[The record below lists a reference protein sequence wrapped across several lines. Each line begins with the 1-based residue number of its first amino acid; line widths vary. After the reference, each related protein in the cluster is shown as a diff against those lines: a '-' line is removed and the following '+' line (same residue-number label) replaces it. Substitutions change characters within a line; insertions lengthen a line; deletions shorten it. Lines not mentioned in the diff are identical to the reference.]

1 MRDDFNWAQDDM
13 QKMLDLLNDVHFF
26 RATDTTARYNLVVVS
41 RAVRTNF
48 FSQTL
53 LWANPSAQIPVG
65 LCPHLPVS
73 AHIQVSAPS
82 SLFNKLLGLVLP
94 ETRQASHQW
103 QDRLTTMSTCSTES
117 ATATTSSTFSRLNSP
132 KSYLSV
138 HLTTC

>member
-1 MRDDFNWAQDDM
+1 MIFAGQDDM

-26 RATDTTARYNLVVVS
+26 RATDTTARYNLKPCVEDKL
-41 RAVRTNF
+41 F
-48 FSQTL
+48 LKTL

-65 LCPHLPVS
+65 LCPHLPVP

-82 SLFNKLLGLVLP
+82 SLCNKLLGLVFP

-132 KSYLSV
+132 KSYLSI